1 MISEDISDLVK
12 GSVAFGFPTATF
24 MGVPLQDWMYYVSIF
39 AALLLIF
46 ERLPAAYK
54 NITELKEWGVQKGR
68 ALYARI
74 KK

>member
-1 MISEDISDLVK
+1 MITEDISDIVK
-12 GSVAFGFPTATF
+12 AGVAFAPAGASF

-46 ERLPAAYK
+46 ERLPGAYK
-54 NITELKEWGVQKGR
+54 TFLEIKEKIYGWF
-68 ALYARI
+68 